1 MELINITYS
10 GEGKQP
16 VELTPQDQQLVTSNF
31 INSSFGASNDYM
43 VVWLRM
49 QRRPL

>member
-16 VELTPQDQQLVTSNF
+16 IELTPSDSQLVTSNF
-31 INSSFGASNDYM
+31 INSNFGATDDYI
-43 VVWLRM
+43 
-49 QRRPL
+49 